1 MSRRRLVDRPERF
14 TVYLP
19 ASMVAKVK
27 AALYSPLYVNGLP
40 HGALSAFVE
49 SAIADRLA
57 ALDTQPPVGDPLASF
72 LDKIE

>member
-1 MSRRRLVDRPERF
+1 
-14 TVYLP
+14 
-19 ASMVAKVK
+19 MVAKVK